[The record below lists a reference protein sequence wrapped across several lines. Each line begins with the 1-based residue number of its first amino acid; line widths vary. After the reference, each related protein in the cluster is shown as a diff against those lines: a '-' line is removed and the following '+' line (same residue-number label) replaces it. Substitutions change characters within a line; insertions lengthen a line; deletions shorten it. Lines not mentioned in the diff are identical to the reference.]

1 MLLRAIDFFNH
12 LLKLNSYCN
21 ISLINFLTNN
31 FFMQTFATTF
41 LQSAIKR
48 LLYYKDLGDKTLGR
62 LNDADFHFQPNEE
75 SNSIAVI
82 IQHLN
87 GNMLSRWTDFLTT
100 VGEKEWRQR
109 DAEFELQNLSKNDLI
124 AMWEKGWQCCINT
137 LQSLTPDDLLKTI
150 TIRQEAMLVT
160 DAINRQ
166 LAHYPYHV
174 GQLIYITKI
183 LQNHQ
188 WESLSIPRKNKR

>member
-1 MLLRAIDFFNH
+1 
-12 LLKLNSYCN
+12 
-21 ISLINFLTNN
+21 
-31 FFMQTFATTF
+31 MQTIATTF

-48 LLYYKDLGDKTLGR
+48 LLYYKDLGDQTLGR

-75 SNSIAVI
+75 SNSIAII
-82 IQHLN
+82 IQHIS

-100 VGEKEWRQR
+100 DGEKEWRQR
-109 DAEFELQNLSKNDLI
+109 DAEFELRNLSKNDLT
-124 AMWEKGWQCCINT
+124 AMWENGWKCCIDT
-137 LQSLTPDDLLKTI
+137 LQSLTPDDLLNTI
-150 TIRQEAMLVT
+150 TIRQEPLSVT

-174 GQLIYITKI
+174 GQIIYIAKI
-183 LQNHQ
+183 LYNHQ

>member
-1 MLLRAIDFFNH
+1 MQ
-12 LLKLNSYCN
+12 N
-21 ISLINFLTNN
+21 IETI
-31 FFMQTFATTF
+31 F

-48 LLYYKDLGDKTLGR
+48 LLYYKDLGDKTLSR
-62 LNDADFHFQPNEE
+62 LNDADFHFKPNEE
-75 SNSIAVI
+75 SNSIAII
-82 IQHLN
+82 IQHVS

-100 VGEKEWRQR
+100 DGEKDWRQR
-109 DAEFELQNLSKNDLI
+109 DGEFELQNLSKNNLVAI
-124 AMWEKGWQCCINT
+124 WEKGWQCCVDT

-150 TIRQEAMLVT
+150 TIRQEPLTVT

-174 GQLIYITKI
+174 GQMIYIAKI
-183 LQNHQ
+183 LQNNQ

>member
-12 LLKLNSYCN
+12 LLKMNSNCN

-62 LNDADFHFQPNEE
+62 LNDADFLFQPNEE

-100 VGEKEWRQR
+100 DGEMEWRQR

-124 AMWEKGWQCCINT
+124 AMWEKGWLCCINT

-174 GQLIYITKI
+174 GQLIYIAKI